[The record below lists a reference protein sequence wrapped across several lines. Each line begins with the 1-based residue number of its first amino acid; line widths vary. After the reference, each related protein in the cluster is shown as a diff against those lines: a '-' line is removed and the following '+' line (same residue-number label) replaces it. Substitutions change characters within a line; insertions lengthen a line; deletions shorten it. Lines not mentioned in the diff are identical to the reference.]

1 MGPAYDPLEPNSR
14 GDAVKILAISGSLR
28 AGSSNTALLHAMA
41 ALVPVG
47 VEVSVYGGLADLP
60 HFNPD
65 LDPEAIP
72 AVVEFRAR
80 LAAAD
85 GVLISSPEY
94 AHGVAGV
101 MKNALDWV
109 VATGEFVDKPVAL
122 INASPRAYHA
132 QEALTET
139 LVVMTARMV
148 PEASIAVPLLGRKLP
163 DGGIL
168 ADAEVADALRG
179 AIEAFVRA
187 IP

>member
-1 MGPAYDPLEPNSR
+1 
-14 GDAVKILAISGSLR
+14 VKILAISGSLR

-41 ALVPVG
+41 ALAPAG
-47 VEVSVYGGLADLP
+47 VEVSLFGGLADLP
-60 HFNPD
+60 YFNPD
-65 LDPEAIP
+65 LDPESIS
-72 AVVEFRAR
+72 AVADFRAL

-122 INASPRAYHA
+122 INASPRAHHA
-132 QEALTET
+132 HEALIET

-163 DGGIL
+163 EGGIL
-168 ADAEVADALRG
+168 ADAEVADVLRG

>member
-1 MGPAYDPLEPNSR
+1 M
-14 GDAVKILAISGSLR
+14 KILAISGSLR

-41 ALVPVG
+41 ALAPAG
-47 VEVSVYGGLADLP
+47 AEVSLYGGLSDLP

-65 LDPEAIP
+65 LDPESIS

-94 AHGVAGV
+94 AHGIAGV

-122 INASPRAYHA
+122 INASPRAHHA
-132 QEALTET
+132 HEALTET
-139 LVVMTARMV
+139 LMVMTARMV

-163 DGGIL
+163 EGGLL

-179 AIEAFVRA
+179 AVEAFVRA
-187 IP
+187 IGTKE

>member
-1 MGPAYDPLEPNSR
+1 M
-14 GDAVKILAISGSLR
+14 KILAISGSLR

-41 ALVPVG
+41 ALAPAW
-47 VEVSVYGGLADLP
+47 VEVSVYGGLAGLP

-65 LDPEAIP
+65 LDPDAIP
-72 AVVEFRAR
+72 AVADFRAR

-101 MKNALDWV
+101 MKNVLDWV

-122 INASPRAYHA
+122 INASPRAHHA
-132 QEALTET
+132 QDALTET

-148 PEASIAVPLLGRKLP
+148 PEASIAVPLLGRTLP
-163 DGGIL
+163 EGGML

-179 AIEAFVRA
+179 AIEDFVRA
-187 IP
+187 VAGRATD

>member
-1 MGPAYDPLEPNSR
+1 
-14 GDAVKILAISGSLR
+14 VKIFAISGSLR
-28 AGSSNTALLHAMA
+28 AGSSNTGLLHAMA
-41 ALVPVG
+41 ALAPEG
-47 VEVSVYGGLADLP
+47 VEVVVYGGLADLP

-65 LDPEAIP
+65 LDPEAIR
-72 AVVEFRAR
+72 AVADFRSR

-109 VATGEFVDKPVAL
+109 VASGEFVDKPVAL
-122 INASPRAYHA
+122 INASPRAHHA

-148 PEASIAVPLLGRKLP
+148 PEASIALPLLGRKLP
-163 DGGIL
+163 EGGML
-168 ADAEVADALRG
+168 ADAEIADALRD
-179 AIEAFVRA
+179 AIESFARA
-187 IP
+187 VDAGSAEA

>member
-1 MGPAYDPLEPNSR
+1 MD
-14 GDAVKILAISGSLR
+14 ILAISGSLR

-41 ALVPVG
+41 ALAPAG
-47 VEVSVYGGLADLP
+47 VAVTVYGGLADLP

-65 LDPEAIP
+65 LDPDTIP
-72 AVVEFRAR
+72 AVIDFRSR

-101 MKNALDWV
+101 MKNALDLV
-109 VATGEFVDKPVAL
+109 VATGELVDKPVAL
-122 INASPRAYHA
+122 INASPRAHHA

-148 PEASIAVPLLGRKLP
+148 PEASIAVSLLGRKLP
-163 DGGIL
+163 EGGLL
-168 ADAEVADALRG
+168 ADAEVANALRG
-179 AIEAFVRA
+179 AIQSFVRSIEA
-187 IP
+187 GAGS

>member
-1 MGPAYDPLEPNSR
+1 MPGGRWRDRPMIPWANSR
-14 GDAVKILAISGSLR
+14 SDAVKILAISGSLR

-41 ALVPVG
+41 ALAPAG

-65 LDPEAIP
+65 LDPESIP
-72 AVVEFRAR
+72 AVADFRAL

-122 INASPRAYHA
+122 INASPRAHHA

-139 LVVMTARMV
+139 LVV
-148 PEASIAVPLLGRKLP
+148 
-163 DGGIL
+163 
-168 ADAEVADALRG
+168 
-179 AIEAFVRA
+179 
-187 IP
+187 